1 MRGSFKIFTWLGIP
15 VFLHWTF
22 GLIFIYILWHAQ
34 SEGLGAIETIWLT
47 ALFMALFLCVLL
59 HEYGH
64 AIAARKYGVKTRD
77 IVLMPIGGVARLERM
92 PEKPFQ
98 EFVVAIAG
106 PAVNVAIAVLLFF
119 ILSFVVEEGGFREMM
134 VAAIQTRGIGQEIV
148 TESGYLMSPVVH
160 FFIYLAFTNVVLVI
174 FNMIPAFPMDG
185 GRVFRALLSMWL
197 GRPRATK
204 IAAWLGQVIAL
215 LLVAT
220 GLWSSDFMLSILGIF
235 VIYAARAENTNVQT
249 EDLLSRFKARD
260 VVRPNFTH
268 LRSNDWMLTAI
279 EALRHGLERHFLI
292 FDVNDRLV
300 GMLEEDDIVRAM
312 RKPDVTSEISQYAQR
327 AEVVNLEDSL
337 VKVSSLIRQR
347 GNGIVGVSDDSGKLL
362 GVIDEAGLVYFVRME
377 EGK

>member
-34 SEGLGAIETIWLT
+34 SEGLGAIETVWLT

-106 PAVNVAIAVLLFF
+106 PAVNVVIAVLLFF
-119 ILSFVVEEGGFREMM
+119 VLSFVVEEGGFREMM
-134 VAAIQTRGIGQEIV
+134 VAAIQTRGIGQEIA
-148 TESGYLMSPVVH
+148 TESGYLMSPTVH

-220 GLWSSDFMLSILGIF
+220 GLWSGDFMLSLLGIF